1 MGKFLIASVIL
12 IIIILGSVIY
22 IIEARPGTE
31 DSSTTQPDV
40 DYNPTII
47 SKLEPSTSESS
58 DFEKKDDRWESAKNR
73 SHVIVNKGDFFIS
86 IESCSDFIKKCC

>member
-1 MGKFLIASVIL
+1 MGKFLTSSVIL
-12 IIIILGSVIY
+12 IIIILGVVVY

-40 DYNPTII
+40 DYNPTIT

-58 DFEKKDDRWESAKNR
+58 DFEKDNDRQDYQSAKNS
-73 SHVIVNKGDFFIS
+73 SHVIVNKGEFFN
-86 IESCSDFIKKCC
+86 FI